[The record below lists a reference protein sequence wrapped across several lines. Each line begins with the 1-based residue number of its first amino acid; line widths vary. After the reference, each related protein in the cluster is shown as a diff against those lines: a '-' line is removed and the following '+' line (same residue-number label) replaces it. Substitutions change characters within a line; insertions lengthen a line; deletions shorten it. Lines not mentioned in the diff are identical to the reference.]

1 MFCASAPPAVATT
14 AKLTAN
20 QIISERIEYLLYYPR
35 RPGFGMHDIWG
46 RCCRFPVGHPPLV
59 RQFRRQW
66 FLWQAILDRGLKLPQ
81 FDLDVGEGGG
91 DPLDLLD
98 GELAV

>member
-20 QIISERIEYLLYYPR
+20 QIISERIEYLYYPR
-35 RPGFGMHDIWG
+35 RPGFGMHVYG
-46 RCCRFPVGHPPLV
+46 AVVAAFRVGHPPLV